1 MTLTERVVMRSD
13 ADIGR
18 IASVLASE
26 RSKKSK
32 RIINDILYYLRR
44 LLKLARMAQQISLL
58 EGTNS
63 ITNIELELSSIK
75 EEVDRIDREIHTK

>member
-1 MTLTERVVMRSD
+1 MRSD

-63 ITNIELELSSIK
+63 SITNIELELSSIK
-75 EEVDRIDREIHTK
+75 EEVDRIDREIHTE